1 MASRSWAEA
10 PQVYRD
16 LSRRTSSVILASAKT
31 AAVYGEARIKER
43 LSGVVLRYRKGNL
56 RRSVTSEIIPRRDD
70 IEIVFRAGS
79 EKVPY
84 PRIHEEGGI
93 IKAKKKPYLIF
104 KGKDGW
110 VAVKQVTMPRRPY
123 MTPSALEALVVLRRS
138 IVQGLEDMR

>member
-1 MASRSWAEA
+1 MATWKEA

-43 LSGVVLRYRKGNL
+43 LSGVVLRYRSGAL
-56 RRSVTSEIIPRRDD
+56 RRTVSSEIIPRRDD

-84 PRIHEEGGI
+84 ARIHEEGGVI
-93 IKAKKKPYLIF
+93 VPRSKPYLVF
-104 KGKDGW
+104 RTAKGW
-110 VAVKQVTMPRRPY
+110 VSTKKVTMPRRPY
-123 MTPSALEALVVLRRS
+123 MRPSASEALVVLRRS